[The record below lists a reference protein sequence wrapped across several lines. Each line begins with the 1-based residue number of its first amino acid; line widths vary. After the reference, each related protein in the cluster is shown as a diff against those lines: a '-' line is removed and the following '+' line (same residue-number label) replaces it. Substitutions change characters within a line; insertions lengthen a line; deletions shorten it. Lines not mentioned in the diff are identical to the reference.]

1 MIKLLKGLTNT
12 FKSNCDNIELTFKE
26 YVVLNDITIPI
37 KATLDDDCYEN
48 GNFIGTFIFKQ
59 IKFETDAK
67 YNFKNREFEYYKVV
81 DGESIKIGTFITT
94 EISINDTTNIVS
106 VVGMD
111 YGLKTQIEYTST
123 LNYESGNV
131 TMLDVWNEACT
142 LSGLQS
148 GVTSFPNSDFIVD
161 SDQFSGTGAMI
172 RDVYK
177 AIGLSSGTFIKVMND
192 DKVYPVFK
200 TETNVVIEDYVELED
215 KRDTHPWT
223 CLRLGVSQI
232 DGENLDYIDEDL
244 VAQYGENWLILNDN
258 PFAYNQE
265 KRQQLIMGIFN
276 QIKGFG
282 YSAFE
287 SKTSFKPYLT
297 CGDLIKF
304 RNRKGQLVD
313 SILLRYT
320 HEAEDITLS
329 APSET
334 SATVNYVYPL
344 DAITMVKNTQAIV
357 NKATGDITLLTEQLT
372 DTREELTN
380 NYYTTTEMNTLIQ
393 NATTGVTNTFS
404 KTGGNNI
411 FRNTGLWFKDENDD
425 YEYWEGNAVR
435 ETNENAVNGNSIVLQ
450 NGSFIQKVAVP
461 NGNYTISFYYQ
472 LLNPLANASVK
483 INDIEYVL
491 DSNTLK
497 FFYTGQKNENNDYIT
512 QPIEVTTK
520 NIKIEFICDI
530 NNAIEIYDLMGN
542 IGDVYLTY
550 TQNEN
555 ETTTDTVNI
564 SKGITITSTNM
575 ETIFKAN
582 ANGIRI
588 TTLNGNLIA
597 YFTDKGLSTK
607 ELIVEN
613 EAQIVKVLWQEVGDQ
628 TWLTRI

>member
-1 MIKLLKGLTNT
+1 MLKGLTNT

-26 YVVLNDITIPI
+26 YVVLNGITIPI

-67 YNFKNREFEYYKVV
+67 YNFRNKEFEYYKVV

-94 EISINDTTNIVS
+94 EITINDTTNIVS

-192 DKVYPVFK
+192 DKVYPIFK

-215 KRDTHPWT
+215 KRDTRPWT

-244 VAQYGENWLILNDN
+244 VAQYGEHWLILNDN

-450 NGSFIQKVAVP
+450 SGSFIQKVAVP

-588 TTLNGNLIA
+588 TTLQGNLIA

>member
-1 MIKLLKGLTNT
+1 MLKNITNT
-12 FKSNCDNIELTFKE
+12 FINSCNNIEVSTYE
-26 YVVLNDITIPI
+26 YVVLNGTTIRI
-37 KATLDDDCYEN
+37 KAVLNDDCYEN
-48 GNFIGTFIFKQ
+48 GNFIGSFILKT
-59 IKFETDAK
+59 IKFETDAI
-67 YNFKNREFEYYKVV
+67 YNFKNKEFKYYRVV

-94 EISINDTTNIVS
+94 EITINDTTNIVS

-123 LNYESGNV
+123 LNYESGNI

-192 DKVYPVFK
+192 DKVYPIFK
-200 TETNVVIEDYVELED
+200 TETNVVIEDYVELEN

-244 VAQYGENWLILNDN
+244 VAQYGEHWLILNDN

-287 SKTSFKPYLT
+287 SKTSFNPYLT